1 MLARRDLR
9 VIILCFLTLAP
20 FAIAQSTAPTSK
32 GPVSLGILVDTSAL
46 GKDGADPVRGV
57 MRNFVRSLRPPDEY
71 ALFTVTENFRVAQE
85 FTKDPDL
92 ADAPVRLLRP
102 GSGGPL
108 YDAIVSAVQY
118 VDSEASNKRKALLII
133 SSGEDKG
140 GTAGLGDTLLAA
152 QKAEVQVFVITAP
165 GGSGQWNLQQL
176 AERTSGAAYTPR
188 QADLNKV
195 SRIAAREV
203 IGPPLTVSHPKPPA
217 PPKPLARY
225 GELVVRDLKV
235 QTNNDTSDFQP
246 GDGVALQKQ
255 LVAALSET
263 QVFPKIT
270 VATENSTATAALA
283 GKVELVGTIV
293 EFRGGNYFKRS
304 TVGLLGS
311 GAAKLKID
319 FVLRDAATGE
329 TVLSLPES
337 CSGASGLLRR
347 SNEKNQ
353 NQATRRLIENL
364 MKDLQRNRQPAE

>member
-1 MLARRDLR
+1 
-9 VIILCFLTLAP
+9 
-20 FAIAQSTAPTSK
+20 
-32 GPVSLGILVDTSAL
+32 
-46 GKDGADPVRGV
+46 

-140 GTAGLGDTLLAA
+140 GTAGLSDTLLAA
-152 QKAEVQVFVITAP
+152 QKAQVQMFVITAP
-165 GGSGQWNLQQL
+165 GGSGQSNLQQL

-195 SRIAAREV
+195 SRIAARA
-203 IGPPLTVSHPKPPA
+203 SHRPALDRFLSQAPA

-225 GELVVRDLKV
+225 AELVVRDLKV
-235 QTNNDTSDFQP
+235 QTKQDTSDFQP
-246 GDGVALQKQ
+246 GDGVALQQQ

-270 VATENSTATAALA
+270 DATENSTATAALQ
-283 GKVELVGTIV
+283 GTVELVGTIV
-293 EFRGGNYFKRS
+293 EFRGGNYLKRS

-311 GAAKLKID
+311 
-319 FVLRDAATGE
+319 
-329 TVLSLPES
+329 
-337 CSGASGLLRR
+337 RR
-347 SNEKNQ
+347 G
-353 NQATRRLIENL
+353 QA
-364 MKDLQRNRQPAE
+364 